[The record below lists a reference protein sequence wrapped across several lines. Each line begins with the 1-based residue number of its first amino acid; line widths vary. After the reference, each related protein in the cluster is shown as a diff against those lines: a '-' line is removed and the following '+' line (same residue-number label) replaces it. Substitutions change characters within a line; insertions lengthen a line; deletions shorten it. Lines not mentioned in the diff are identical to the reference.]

1 VNGTKYVID
10 ESLLSLLLGR
20 SFDDNGFLG
29 NNDFV
34 LLWVRKSLT
43 ISGELEELGSG
54 LTAGESILMISHV
67 STSSV
72 WRLLFQSL
80 DLAGGIIN
88 GEILKEGLWSL
99 LVDMLNFLWGSV
111 NLLLSLSLTTIK
123 RHVDGADTFV
133 FNTAVNDE
141 LLVIEGLDTELEL
154 NILEFSVDG
163 GGNLS
168 PINKMIRN
176 CFIFRVLNLVI

>member
-1 VNGTKYVID
+1 MNGTKYVID

-20 SFDDNGFLG
+20 SFDDNCFLG

-123 RHVDGADTFV
+123 RHVDGADSLIFD
-133 FNTAVNDE
+133 TAVNDE
-141 LLVIEGLDTELEL
+141 LLVSKGLDTELEL
-154 NILEFSVDG
+154 EVLLVALDG
-163 GGNLS
+163 SSNLS
-168 PINKMIRN
+168 SMQKM
-176 CFIFRVLNLVI
+176 